1 MTIEPVAE
9 PVSPATAARPV
20 KLGALGAFK
29 GRRAAVGFIF
39 ATALIDIISFGVI
52 IPVLPPLVVHFVG
65 SEAKGAQ
72 IYGFFGAAF
81 ALMQFIFSPI
91 QGALSDRFGRRP
103 VLLISIFGLGCD
115 FVFMALAPT
124 LIWLFVGRLISGATA
139 ASFSTANAYIADL
152 NVDEP
157 SDAKR
162 AAAFGIMGMAFGAGF
177 IIGPGLGGLLAHFG
191 PRAPFWGAACL
202 SLTNWLYGFFVLPES
217 LPPERRAPFR
227 LKSANPFTSI
237 GIYRSH
243 PSLPPFAVILGLLYV
258 AQQVF
263 ISSFVLYVGY
273 RYHWGPALVG
283 LSLVV
288 TGIGSIAVQAGVIR
302 PFVARFGGR
311 NAIYTGLVCGALAFT
326 IYGSASQPWMYW
338 CGVPFGAMA
347 GLIMPGVQ
355 GVMTRRIPRDRQGR
369 LQGANSGLMAMAGL
383 VGPIFFTSVFAW
395 SISGGRNAP
404 GLTIYVA
411 GALYVIAL
419 VIAVLIPRL
428 DASDPATPAV
438 ASP

>member
-1 MTIEPVAE
+1 MTIESVAE
-9 PVSPATAARPV
+9 PVDPTIASTPVDLRVAKPAR
-20 KLGALGAFK
+20 

-39 ATALIDIISFGVI
+39 ATALIDMISFGVI
-52 IPVLPPLVVHFVG
+52 IPVLAPLVVQFAG
-65 SEAKGAQ
+65 SAAKGAQ
-72 IYGFFGAAF
+72 IYGLFGGAY

-103 VLLISIFGLGCD
+103 VLLASIFGLGCD
-115 FVFMALAPT
+115 FLFMAVAPNLA
-124 LIWLFVGRLISGATA
+124 WLFVGRLISGATA

-162 AAAFGIMGMAFGAGF
+162 AAAFGIMGIAFGAGF
-177 IIGPGLGGLLAHFG
+177 IIGPAIGGLLAQLG
-191 PRAPFWGAACL
+191 PRAPFIGAACL

-227 LKSANPFTSI
+227 FKNANPFTSLS
-237 GIYRSH
+237 IYASH
-243 PSLPPFAVILGLLYV
+243 PQLPPFAVILALLYV

-273 RYHWGPALVG
+273 RYHWGPGLVG
-283 LSLVV
+283 LSLAA
-288 TGIGSIAVQAGVIR
+288 TGVGSMVVQAAVIR
-302 PFVARFGGR
+302 PFTARFGGR
-311 NAIYTGLVCGALAFT
+311 NAIYTGLVCGMIAFV
-326 IYGSASQPWMYW
+326 IYGSASAPWMYW
-338 CGVPFGAMA
+338 VGVPFGAMA

-383 VGPIFFTSVFAW
+383 VGPVFFTNVFAW
-395 SISGGRNAP
+395 SISGGRNLP

-411 GALYVIAL
+411 AALYVAAL

-428 DASDPATPAV
+428 DAGSAMQPATP
-438 ASP
+438 